1 MVGSV
6 TPEQNKFQFDKNI
19 TKSIFRAYDIRGIV
33 KTELTPDAVYTIGLA
48 FGSTAQKAGQ
58 KAVIIGRDARESS
71 PILFEAL
78 QSGLTQTGCNVID
91 IGIVPT
97 PLLYFA
103 TNQLSTKTGIMITGS
118 HNPVEYNGLKMVLDG
133 VTISTDA
140 VQALYNLIQAGDFT
154 KGNGQLA
161 HVEHIIPDYIKY
173 VTENITLKKP
183 LHIVIDGGNGVG
195 GLVAPQLY
203 RQLGCKV
210 DELYCEVD
218 GTFPNHHPDP
228 TIPKNLEDLQKM
240 VKEKNADIG
249 LAFDG
254 DADRLGVVL
263 NTGEIIWPDK
273 QLMLMAKHIYPRY
286 KGASFVFDVKC
297 SAELPKIVK
306 KYGGE
311 PLMYRTGHSVLKQK
325 MIDMKAPLSGELSGH
340 IFFKDRWF
348 GFDDGIYVGARLLE
362 ILSEEDK
369 SVDEVFAEFPKTIST
384 PELKI
389 AIADE
394 KKSAV
399 LKKLKEEFS
408 SKTDANIITIDG
420 LRVEFEHGWGLVRAS
435 NTTPC
440 FTLRFEADTEENLE
454 YIKDVFRQ
462 MLHHAD
468 KELVPS
474 F

>member
-6 TPEQNKFQFDKNI
+6 TPEQNKFQLEKNI
-19 TKSIFRAYDIRGIV
+19 TQSIFRAYDIRGIV
-33 KTELTPDAVYTIGLA
+33 KTELTPNAVFTIGLA
-48 FGSTAQKAGQ
+48 FGSTAQEIGQ
-58 KAVIIGRDARESS
+58 KTVIIGRDARESS

-78 QSGLTQTGCNVID
+78 CSGFTQTGCDVID
-91 IGIVPT
+91 IGVVPT

-103 TNQLSTKTGIMITGS
+103 TNQLSSKTGVMITGS

-133 VTISTDA
+133 ITISTDA
-140 VQALYNLIQAGDFT
+140 VQALYQRIQAGDFK
-154 KGNGQLA
+154 KGSGQLT
-161 HVEHIIPDYIKY
+161 HVDDIIPNYIKY
-173 VTENITLKKP
+173 VVENIKLKKP
-183 LHIVIDGGNGVG
+183 LHIVVDGGNGVG
-195 GLVAPQLY
+195 GLVAPELY
-203 RQLGCKV
+203 RKLGCKV

-218 GTFPNHHPDP
+218 GRFPNHHPDP
-228 TIPKNLEDLQKM
+228 TIPKNLEALQQM

-254 DADRLGVVL
+254 DADRLGIVL
-263 NTGEIIWPDK
+263 NTGEIVWPDK
-273 QLMLMAKHIYPRY
+273 QLMLIAKHVYPRY
-286 KGASFVFDVKC
+286 KGAAFVFDVKC
-297 SAELPKIVK
+297 STELPKIVK

-325 MIDMKAPLSGELSGH
+325 MIEMKAPLSGELSGH

-369 SVDEVFAEFPKTIST
+369 NAKEVFDEFPKTIST
-384 PELKI
+384 PELKV
-389 AIADE
+389 AIADN
-394 KKSAV
+394 KKEAV
-399 LKKLKEEFS
+399 LEKLKIEFS
-408 SKTDANIITIDG
+408 SKTDVNIITIDG
-420 LRVEFEHGWGLVRAS
+420 LRVEFKHGWRLVRAS

-440 FTLRFEADTEENLE
+440 LTLRFEADTEENLE

-468 KELVPS
+468 ENLVPS

>member
-6 TPEQNKFQFDKNI
+6 TPEQNKFQLEQNI
-19 TKSIFRAYDIRGIV
+19 KKSIFRAYDIRGIV
-33 KTELTPDAVYTIGLA
+33 EKELTPNAVFTIGLA
-48 FGSTAQKAGQ
+48 FGTKAQQAGQ
-58 KAVIIGRDARESS
+58 KTVIIGRDARESS
-71 PILFEAL
+71 PILFDAL

-91 IGIVPT
+91 IGILPT

-103 TNQLSTKTGIMITGS
+103 THLLSTKTGIMITGS

-140 VQALYNLIQAGDFT
+140 VKGLYDLIQT
-154 KGNGQLA
+154 GNFSTGQGELTQNST
-161 HVEHIIPDYIKY
+161 IISKYIQY
-173 VTENITLKKP
+173 VVQNIKLKKT
-183 LHIVIDGGNGVG
+183 LHVVVDSGNGVG

-210 DELYCEVD
+210 DELYSDVD
-218 GTFPNHHPDP
+218 GRFPNHHPDP
-228 TIPKNLEDLQKM
+228 TIPKNLKDLQTM
-240 VKEKNADIG
+240 VTEKSADIG

-273 QLMLMAKHIYPRY
+273 QLMLMAKHVYPRY
-286 KGASFVFDVKC
+286 KGAAFVFDVKC
-297 SAELPKIVK
+297 SASLPKVVK

-369 SVDEVFAEFPKTIST
+369 SASEVFDEFPQAIST

-394 KKSAV
+394 KKSQV
-399 LKKLKEEFS
+399 LERLKQEFS
-408 SKTDANIITIDG
+408 SNTEANIITIDG

-440 FTLRFEADTEENLE
+440 LTLRFEADTEAHLE
-454 YIKDVFRQ
+454 HIKDVFRK
-462 MLHHAD
+462 MLHAAD
-468 KELVPS
+468 KTLVTS